1 MSSKT
6 ILTKD
11 RTVISFSLM
20 PGPWDTCSDPS
31 QQRDVTM
38 FRESA
43 DGQMVAATGRPTF
56 EDITLTRFWDE
67 ARDMAI
73 VAQFKTNPDAYNDG
87 TLTLINR
94 GTDGVAGAPDSYIG
108 TAKSVKRTGGDA
120 NSADQH
126 KLEVVLAIS
135 RGA

>member
-1 MSSKT
+1 MASKT

-11 RTVISFSLM
+11 RTVISYSLM
-20 PGPWDTCSDPS
+20 PGPWDTCSDPG

-43 DGQMVAATGRPTF
+43 DGDMLAATGRTTY
-56 EDITLTRFWDE
+56 EDITLTRFWVE

-73 VAQFKTNPDAYNDG
+73 VAQFKANADAYNDG

-94 GTDGVAGAPDSYIG
+94 GADGVVGAPDSYVG
-108 TAKSVKRTGGDA
+108 TVKSVKRSGGDA
-120 NSADQH
+120 NSADQQ